1 MNKKSF
7 FLISVLFVVV
17 IIFSLSG
24 SNGIKSNIL
33 GFSNSIKLS
42 FIHFVD
48 GVDFKVQSW
57 FNQKDKINELN
68 EKVKTLEPLASL
80 SVAYATKLNNFLKDV
95 NLSTYNPNL
104 SLVRAISYANMQD
117 PYKLWLEF
125 DQFEQKK
132 IYGLLY
138 RGYSVGIVKEH
149 HGKALAILQMDAEC
163 KYSVYIGEDKTPGVL
178 FGNAPFMYVKYIPLY
193 ANINVGDKV
202 VTSGF
207 DEIFFEGIEVGT
219 IVEIQKDE
227 IYKMAIVK
235 PFVKVQKADFFYA
248 IDTKK

>member
-7 FLISVLFVVV
+7 ILGFLFILL
-17 IIFSLSG
+17 ITFSLSG
-24 SNGIKSNIL
+24 SKSIKSNVL
-33 GFSNSIKLS
+33 EFSNSIKLS
-42 FIHFVD
+42 FIHFID
-48 GVDFKVQSW
+48 EIDFKIQSW
-57 FNQKDKINELN
+57 FNQKDTIDELN

-104 SLVRAISYANMQD
+104 SLVRAISYANMQN

-125 DQFEQKK
+125 NQFDQKK

-138 RGYSVGIVKEH
+138 RGYSVGIIKEQY
-149 HGKALAILQMDAEC
+149 GKALAILQMDSDC
-163 KYSVYIGEDKTPGVL
+163 KYSVYIGEEKTPGIL

-193 ANINVGDKV
+193 ADISVGDKV
-202 VTSGF
+202 ITSGF

-219 IVEIQKDE
+219 VMEIQKDE